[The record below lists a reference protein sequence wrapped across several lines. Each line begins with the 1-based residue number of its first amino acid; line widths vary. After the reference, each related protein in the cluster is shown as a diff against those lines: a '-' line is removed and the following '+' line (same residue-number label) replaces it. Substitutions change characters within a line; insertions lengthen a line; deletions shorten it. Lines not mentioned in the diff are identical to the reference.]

1 VETSVEKL
9 VRKNKCY
16 AVMKISRRQ
25 LLFMGGV
32 VSGGVLTGV
41 AKILSDSTNL
51 SSSTNLPP
59 ANPTL
64 TTISPP
70 IATRLPTAPKG
81 LFAPVKG
88 DVRILVISDL
98 NSAYGATDY
107 ESQVIRSVNMIPDWQ
122 PDLILC
128 SGDMVAG
135 QYPSLTKTQIEAMW
149 AGFDRYLAEP
159 IRRTKIPYG
168 FTLGNHDASGALS
181 VGNKF
186 LFGQERN
193 LAAAYWNN
201 PKNDPG
207 LKFVD
212 KTGFPFYYSFEQNNI
227 FFLVWDA
234 STGRVP
240 KAQVTWAEKALSSS
254 VAQKAK
260 MRIAIGH
267 LPLYGVAVGRDEAGE
282 ILADNEQ
289 LRSLLEKHNVHTY
302 ISGHHHTYY
311 PARKGKLELLHTGA
325 LGSGPRPWLNSS
337 LRPINPLTIIDINL
351 KSQAT
356 TYTTYNMRTLEV
368 VDQKIL
374 PRTITSVV
382 GTIARRD
389 LKTSDLT
396 PQERSL
402 LKL

>member
-1 VETSVEKL
+1 
-9 VRKNKCY
+9 
-16 AVMKISRRQ
+16 MKISRRQ

-32 VSGGVLTGV
+32 FGGGVLTGV
-41 AKILSDSTNL
+41 AKILSNSTNL
-51 SSSTNLPP
+51 SNSANLPS
-59 ANPTL
+59 ANPA
-64 TTISPP
+64 SNPVSQP
-70 IATRLPTAPKG
+70 IAARLPIAPKG
-81 LFAPVKG
+81 LFAPIKG

-107 ESQVIRSVNMIPDWQ
+107 EPQVIKSVNMIPDWQ

-135 QYPSLTKTQIEAMW
+135 QYPSLTKPQIEAMW
-149 AGFDRYLAEP
+149 AGFDRYLGEP
-159 IRRTKIPYG
+159 IRRYKIPYG

-181 VGNKF
+181 VGGKY
-186 LFGQERN
+186 LYGQERN

-207 LKFVD
+207 LKFID
-212 KTGFPFYYSFEQNNI
+212 KAGFPFYYSFEQNNI
-227 FFLVWDA
+227 FYLVWDA

-240 KAQVTWAEKALSSS
+240 KEQVIWAEKVLASSA
-254 VAQKAK
+254 AQKAK

-267 LPLYGVAVGRDEAGE
+267 LPLYAVAVGRDEAGE

-289 LRSLLEKHNVHTY
+289 LRSLLEKYNVHTY
-302 ISGHHHTYY
+302 ISGHDHAYY

-351 KSQAT
+351 NSQST
-356 TYTTYNMRTLEV
+356 IYTTYDMRTLKV
-368 VDQKIL
+368 IDQTTL
-374 PRTITSVV
+374 PRTITSVT
-382 GTIARRD
+382 GTIVRRD
-389 LKTSDLT
+389 LKTADLT